1 MPEPVGAVDEP
12 GPLEPTALGELGR
25 AFDVGLLPT
34 VEDRA
39 GRPFPST
46 LGVLPPGT
54 EDAGTADPGVGE
66 FGALDP
72 GAPDGATVTLLVTV
86 SAP

>member
-12 GPLEPTALGELGR
+12 GPLELTALGELGG

-46 LGVLPPGT
+46 LGVVPP
-54 EDAGTADPGVGE
+54 AADVPGAAEPGVDE
-66 FGALDP
+66 P